1 MCRAAENS
9 LYHQRIPRPPQH
21 RIPILKTI
29 LSILLAAFALPAMAG
44 DSEDALRKQL
54 ASIEKQIHQLRA
66 SQKSLYKKRSAVLK
80 QLHAAKIAASQ
91 KKREASKKRPAKP
104 SSKPIAKPSAKP
116 SAKKPSAKPSPKKK
130 PSAKP
135 TAKKPSVKKPA
146 GDVAKRAAESR
157 AKFLKRF
164 DANGDGK
171 VTKEEAKAVLAAE
184 AKKRAAER
192 EKKK

>member
-1 MCRAAENS
+1 M
-9 LYHQRIPRPPQH
+9 
-21 RIPILKTI
+21 KTI

-54 ASIEKQIHQLRA
+54 ASLEKQIHQLRA
-66 SQKSLYKKRSAVLK
+66 TQKSLYEKHSAVRK
-80 QLHAAKIAASQ
+80 QLH
-91 KKREASKKRPAKP
+91 
-104 SSKPIAKPSAKP
+104 
-116 SAKKPSAKPSPKKK
+116 
-130 PSAKP
+130 
-135 TAKKPSVKKPA
+135 T
-146 GDVAKRAAESR
+146 AESR

>member
-1 MCRAAENS
+1 M
-9 LYHQRIPRPPQH
+9 
-21 RIPILKTI
+21 KTI

-54 ASIEKQIHQLRA
+54 ASLEKQIHQLRA
-66 SQKSLYKKRSAVLK
+66 SQKSLYEKRSAVLK

-104 SSKPIAKPSAKP
+104 SSKPSAKPSAKP
-116 SAKKPSAKPSPKKK
+116 SVKKPSTKPSAKKPCPKKK
-130 PSAKP
+130 PDAKP
-135 TAKKPSVKKPA
+135 TTKLSTKKPSVKKPA
-146 GDVAKRAAESR
+146 SDVAKRAAESR